1 MFMLKHSTSLAA
13 VLAIAQGV
21 NLGQM
26 QESGSC
32 ECLTGPVTS
41 QIYCDDEVGCILEAV
56 NEECQ
61 GEFFYGNWGTEGC

>member
-1 MFMLKHSTSLAA
+1 MFILKHSTSLAA

-32 ECLTGPVTS
+32 ECLTAPVTA
-41 QIYCDDEVGCILEAV
+41 QTFCDEFGCILEAV
-56 NEECQ
+56 NEEC
-61 GEFFYGNWGTEGC
+61 